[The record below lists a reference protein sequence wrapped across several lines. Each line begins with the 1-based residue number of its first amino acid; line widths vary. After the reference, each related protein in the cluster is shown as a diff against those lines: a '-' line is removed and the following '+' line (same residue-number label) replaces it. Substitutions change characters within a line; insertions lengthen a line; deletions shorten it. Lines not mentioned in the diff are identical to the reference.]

1 MTKTQIKILAIE
13 DEIEIRKYL
22 KSIIESVEFKFIDAP
37 DAKTAVSLIASQ
49 SPDLILLDLGLPDKD
64 GQEFICEIREW
75 CKTPIIVLSA
85 RDNDI
90 EKVKALE
97 NGADD
102 YVTKPF
108 SADELLARIKVGLRH
123 SLQSANDENHTFEF
137 DGFLIDYVARTVKL
151 DGIEI
156 SLTPIEYKI
165 LLKLTQNAGKVITHS
180 QLLNFVWGKRAA
192 SDNTYL
198 RIHTQHLREKL
209 KDNPINPKYIMTVP
223 GIGYKFRS

>member
-1 MTKTQIKILAIE
+1 MTKTQIKILIIE

-22 KSIIESVEFKFIDAP
+22 KSIIESAEYKFIEAP
-37 DAKTAVSLIASQ
+37 NAKTAISMIVSLG
-49 SPDLILLDLGLPDKD
+49 PDLILLDLGLPDKD
-64 GQEFICEIREW
+64 GQELICEIRDW

-85 RDNDI
+85 RENDI

-123 SLQSANDENHTFEF
+123 ALQATKENAHIFEY
-137 DGFLIDYVARTVKL
+137 DGLSIDFVARAVKI

-156 SLTPIEYKI
+156 SLTPLEYKI

-192 SDNTYL
+192 SDNSYL

-209 KDNPINPKYIMTVP
+209 KDNPINPKYIVTVP